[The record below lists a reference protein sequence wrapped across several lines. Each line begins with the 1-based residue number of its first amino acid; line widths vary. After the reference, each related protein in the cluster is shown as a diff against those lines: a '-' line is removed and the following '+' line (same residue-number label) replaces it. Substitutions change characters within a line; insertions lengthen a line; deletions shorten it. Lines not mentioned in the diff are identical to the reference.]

1 MLGNKTLIEVRAEIS
16 KRLKE
21 AGIDEE
27 QFRAELRQVG
37 SVKRKKPMTVESML
51 ETAGST
57 KRKKRRRAVSKT
69 H

>member
-27 QFRAELRQVG
+27 QFRAQLRQVG
-37 SVKRKKPMTVESML
+37 SKKRKKTMTVKSML
-51 ETAGST
+51 ETTGST
-57 KRKKRRRAVSKT
+57 KRTKRRRAVSNT

>member
-1 MLGNKTLIEVRAEIS
+1 MLGNKTLREIRTEIS

-27 QFRAELRQVG
+27 QFRAQLG
-37 SVKRKKPMTVESML
+37 TVKLKKPVTVKSML
-51 ETAGST
+51 GKPDSAKG
-57 KRKKRRRAVSKT
+57 KKRRRAVSNT